1 MKIYSEKKPPLFC
14 PNNNY
19 SIEDH
24 SVALELWGYFLQKKV
39 CKSKVV
45 SRSSTNAQKSTTKNM
60 GKAGEPFF
68 LTFERG
74 SESVERKR
82 PHHRPWVYMAIST
95 TETQNVLTRFSIV
108 LISANELIYLKMK
121 PRWKNI
127 FFSQFW
133 KGK

>member
-1 MKIYSEKKPPLFC
+1 MYSEKKPSLFC

-60 GKAGEPFF
+60 GKAEEPFF
-68 LTFERG
+68 
-74 SESVERKR
+74 S
-82 PHHRPWVYMAIST
+82 H
-95 TETQNVLTRFSIV
+95 
-108 LISANELIYLKMK
+108 
-121 PRWKNI
+121 
-127 FFSQFW
+127 FW
-133 KGK
+133 KGERVSRKKETSSSTLSVYGYINHWNRKRFDKILYHVDDSFQMMYCNYKNMGKAEEPFLSASLAY

>member
-1 MKIYSEKKPPLFC
+1 MYSEKKPPLFC

-60 GKAGEPFF
+60 GKAEEPFF

-95 TETQNVLTRFSIV
+95 TETENDLTRFSIV
-108 LISANELIYLKMK
+108 LICVFKSYTINPRLEVELVL
-121 PRWKNI
+121 
-127 FFSQFW
+127 F
-133 KGK
+133 